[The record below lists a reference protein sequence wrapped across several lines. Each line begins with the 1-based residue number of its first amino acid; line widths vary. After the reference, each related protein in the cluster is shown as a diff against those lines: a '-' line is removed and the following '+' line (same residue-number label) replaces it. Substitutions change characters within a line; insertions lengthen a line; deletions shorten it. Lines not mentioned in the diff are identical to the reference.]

1 MVRCRTHGVFTERI
15 EYENRGG
22 KIEIH
27 EGRGQGPLLDGQ

>member
-1 MVRCRTHGVFTERI
+1 MGHCRTHGVFTQRMEN
-15 EYENRGG
+15 ENRGG